1 LKNGNTCFT
10 KKQIDSLLMPTL
22 SVAEQ
27 EVYFQEMRHLITVI
41 EKTDKSIQL
50 YKMVNQA
57 GDNDPYIQSKQ
68 NLREEF
74 VNKLATLMAHFNIH
88 FQPIQTDKN
97 AIPFKGQF
105 TNMPQAA

>member
-1 LKNGNTCFT
+1 MATPSLT
-10 KKQIDSLLMPTL
+10 KKQIDSMLMPSF

-50 YKMVNQA
+50 YKMVNQT

-68 NLREEF
+68 SLREEF
-74 VNKLATLMAHFNIH
+74 VNKLAALMAHFNIH
-88 FQPIQTDKN
+88 FQPILMDKN
-97 AIPFKGQF
+97 
-105 TNMPQAA
+105 TTV